1 MISLYVD
8 KILFYIFYILGF
20 GFWLDL
26 FYIFFYGL
34 LLLFS
39 FSFLMLFSGGN
50 EY

>member
-1 MISLYVD
+1 MISL

-26 FYIFFYGL
+26 FYIFFFGL

-39 FSFLMLFSGGN
+39 FLVLFLGGN
-50 EY
+50 E